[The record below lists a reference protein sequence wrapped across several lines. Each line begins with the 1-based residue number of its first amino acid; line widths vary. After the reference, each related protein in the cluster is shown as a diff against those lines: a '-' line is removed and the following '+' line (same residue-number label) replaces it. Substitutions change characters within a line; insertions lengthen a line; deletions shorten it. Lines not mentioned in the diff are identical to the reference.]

1 MLWQMHGRPDNQLHW
16 LGYSFAPALVCLIA
30 GQTTLFALLGFV
42 LFLRLQK
49 TQPFLAGAA
58 LWLCALKP
66 HLFLPFGLVLMV
78 WIVIARCYR
87 LLAGAFVA
95 MSLSWATIYLIDP
108 MAWGQYSQMM
118 RLSGIQNEFIPCVS
132 VVLRLWTSPRMTW
145 IQYAPSALCCAWAL
159 IYFWN
164 RRHSW
169 NWITDGS
176 LIMLASIVFAPY
188 CWLFDQVLAIP
199 AILDGAYRA
208 QFKSVS
214 AAVALASLLIE
225 IELVRNVNL
234 PSVLF
239 LWTAPAWLAW
249 YLISRSSITRSR
261 MHEESV

>member
-1 MLWQMHGRPDNQLHW
+1 
-16 LGYSFAPALVCLIA
+16 
-30 GQTTLFALLGFV
+30 
-42 LFLRLQK
+42 
-49 TQPFLAGAA
+49 
-58 LWLCALKP
+58 
-66 HLFLPFGLVLMV
+66 
-78 WIVIARCYR
+78 
-87 LLAGAFVA
+87 
-95 MSLSWATIYLIDP
+95 
-108 MAWGQYSQMM
+108 
-118 RLSGIQNEFIPCVS
+118 
-132 VVLRLWTSPRMTW
+132 MTW
-145 IQYAPSALCCAWAL
+145 IQYAPAALCCAWAL
-159 IYFWN
+159 VYFWN

-225 IELVRNVNL
+225 IELVRTVNL